1 MRSQPILIAGIFFC
15 FSSWCQEKPGIYNSN
30 YASTN
35 SIFLNPSSSVDSR
48 TYMQANII
56 GFSAHAMNNLMYL
69 PDFSL
74 WNAMANGA
82 GDPQQSTLKLKK
94 FLRLTAS
101 VEAPAFVISK
111 NTFGAGIFFRA
122 RSVGEIKRVPWQLT
136 NLFLDLNSSP
146 DQFPFEL
153 DVRGLRVSNMSWVE
167 YGGNFGW
174 MYRRRKNNLTT
185 VGGNLKYITGLNV
198 AYGNII
204 RLKGLA
210 NENEISGD
218 LDARLRYN
226 EPAWAAGRGVGIDL
240 GFTYKKMLGLVDHYY
255 AHSIRSGCKFVDY
268 KYKIGVSLR
277 DLGAVR
283 FTKGTTQIYAKG
295 SGTFRPDT
303 NLTYEEQFNANF
315 NSATNYNPILASL
328 PTALSVQFDYNFENH
343 IYLNGTVVKN
353 MVPGRVVG
361 VQGAD
366 MLAITPRVEF
376 KNFEAALPLTLSH
389 FMYPQLGFAFRVR
402 SLVLGVDNV
411 FPLVVAKNTYGI
423 GLYFNLG
430 FSIFRNKACRKPAR
444 KIDDCSPGFSLFKR
458 NKMKQGPS
466 RKKQRLGGKKR
477 RVLFQNE

>member
-1 MRSQPILIAGIFFC
+1 MRFPLLLITGLLLDLSAH
-15 FSSWCQEKPGIYNSN
+15 CQEKPGIYNSN

-48 TYMQANII
+48 TYMQANFI

-69 PDFSL
+69 PKFSL
-74 WNAMANGA
+74 WNAIG
-82 GDPQQSTLKLKK
+82 GELQDPEQSTLKLKK

-122 RSVGEIKRVPWQLT
+122 RTVGEIKRVPWQLT
-136 NLFLDLNSSP
+136 NLFLDLNSNS
-146 DQFPFEL
+146 DQFPVEL
-153 DVRGLRVSNMSWVE
+153 DVRRLRVSNMSWVE

-174 MYRRRKNNLTT
+174 MFRRRKNDLTT
-185 VGGNLKYITGLNV
+185 VGANLKYITGINV
-198 AYGNII
+198 AYANII
-204 RLKGLA
+204 RLEGVA
-210 NENEISGD
+210 NENEINGE

-226 EPAWAAGRGVGIDL
+226 QPAWAAGRGVGIDL
-240 GFTYKKMLGLVDHYY
+240 GFTYKKMLGLIDNYY
-255 AHSIRSGCKFVDY
+255 VHSIRSGCKVVDY
-268 KYKIGVSLR
+268 KYRIGVSLR

-283 FTKGTTQIYAKG
+283 FRKGTTQIYAKG
-295 SGTFRPDT
+295 SGVFRPDT
-303 NLTYEEQFNANF
+303 NLSYEEQFNLNF
-315 NSATNYNPILASL
+315 NSATNNNPILASL

-343 IYLNGTVVKN
+343 IYLNATVVKN
-353 MVPGRVVG
+353 MIPGRVVG

-376 KNFEAALPLTLSH
+376 KNFEAALPLTLTH

-402 SLVLGVDNV
+402 SLVVGVDNV
-411 FPLVVAKNTYGI
+411 FPLVVAKNTYGM
-423 GLYFNLG
+423 GVYFNLG
-430 FSIFRNKACRKPAR
+430 FSIFRNRACRKPVR
-444 KIDDCSPGFSLFKR
+444 KIDDCAPGFSLFKR
-458 NKMKQGPS
+458 NKAKQGPS